1 MDENILKF
9 RVGIF
14 VVIAMC
20 ILGILIFV
28 NSEGWVAQ
36 YSIFIKPKTAPGV
49 TEGTPI
55 RRNGILIG
63 RVKKVTPMIDG
74 VVVELAI
81 NDDVDIYDNDT
92 CSIGSDSI
100 LGDAMIEFMAPET
113 LERGNPVPRDQD
125 YYVEIVS
132 VKPNPMQLVGDL
144 TPKLDATFDAIR
156 TASVGV
162 NKASEDIQK
171 LTNTIQSAFENED
184 SDFKKMTNDF
194 REMTAQAQLALNNID
209 RFFGTAA
216 NFIEDPELEFNL
228 KQTLWELGPIVTK
241 IGLVLD
247 QTRETVREFQS
258 IPEGVNQNLDN
269 LKSFTESLKTEGP
282 EVLEKLNSSL
292 KNADELIVQVK
303 AFTSSLKKL
312 ENSDGT
318 LGKLINDPELYNSL
332 LKTANTLQREVAKI
346 EPTINDIRMFTDA
359 IARDPGVLGIRGA
372 LDRRPS
378 KTGYKGT
385 AGRNGGLFK

>member
-1 MDENILKF
+1 
-9 RVGIF
+9 
-14 VVIAMC
+14 
-20 ILGILIFV
+20 
-28 NSEGWVAQ
+28 
-36 YSIFIKPKTAPGV
+36 V

-100 LGDAMIEFMAPET
+100 LGDAMIEFVAPET
-113 LERGNPVPRDQD
+113 GERGNPVPRDQD
-125 YYVEIVS
+125 YNVEIVS

-162 NKASEDIQK
+162 NQASEDVQK

-216 NFIEDPELEFNL
+216 NFIEDPQLEFNL
-228 KQTLWELGPIVTK
+228 KQAIWELGPIMTK
-241 IGLVLD
+241 IGLTLD

-258 IPEGVNQNLDN
+258 IPNGVNENLDN
-269 LKSFTESLKTEGP
+269 LKTFTESLKTEGP

-292 KNADELIVQVK
+292 KNADELIAQVK
-303 AFTSSLKKL
+303 TFTSSLKKL

-359 IARDPGVLGIRGA
+359 IARDPGVLGVRGA
-372 LDRRPS
+372 LDRRPG

-385 AGRNGGLFK
+385 AGRDGGRFK